1 MKLHLAAAVLS
12 VSLSGIAGAQNVKSG
27 DSTSSK
33 PAVPAIDFSGIIYA
47 NYQYRGEDAAESAN
61 RFDLE
66 RAYLTFRMP
75 AGDRASIRITTDVF
89 QQTASGSDAYYRG
102 WSLRAKYAYLQY
114 NYLTGSEWKAY
125 ARLGLLQTVFI
136 EHDES
141 FWPRW
146 LGISPTERAGF
157 FSSADA
163 GISNGITLPRG
174 FGEIYSTVT
183 NGPGYT
189 SREIDR
195 FKDFATRVTVRPFA
209 SNKESPFRGVA
220 LTAWG
225 YKGALASKFVT
236 GGPGQIGS
244 IGSGLKRDR
253 WGVHAGSASPRLTV
267 AAQFASRIDEGEA
280 GLNTNAAPRIVTD
293 STGTLM
299 SAYGVVR
306 PLPAANDRPHPLS
319 VVLRFDRVTTN
330 DETDD
335 AYDFVVAGL
344 IWDFSSRLSASL
356 DYQEATPREGTPVV
370 PTRTWFAHFVARF

>member
-1 MKLHLAAAVLS
+1 VKLHLAAAILS
-12 VSLSGIAGAQNVKSG
+12 VSLSGIAGAQSVKPG
-27 DSTSSK
+27 DSASSK
-33 PAVPAIDFSGIIYA
+33 PAPPAIDFSGIIFA

-66 RAYLTFRMP
+66 RAYLNFRMP
-75 AGDRASIRITTDVF
+75 AGDRANIRITTDVF
-89 QQTASGSDAYYRG
+89 QQTGAGSDAYYRG
-102 WSLRAKYAYLQY
+102 WSIRAKYAFIQY
-114 NYLTGSEWKAY
+114 NYLAGTEWKAY

-163 GISNGITLPRG
+163 GIANGISLPRG
-174 FGEIYSTVT
+174 LGEIYSTVT

-209 SNKESPFRGVA
+209 ANKESPFRGVA
-220 LTAWG
+220 LSAWG
-225 YKGALASKFVT
+225 YRGSLASKFVA

-244 IGSGLKRDR
+244 IGSALKRDR
-253 WGVHAGSASPRLTV
+253 WGIHAASASPRMTI

-280 GLNTNAAPRIVTD
+280 GLNTNAAPRVVID

-299 SAYGVVR
+299 SAYGMIR
-306 PLPAANDRPHPLS
+306 PLPSASARPHPLS

-330 DETDD
+330 DESDD